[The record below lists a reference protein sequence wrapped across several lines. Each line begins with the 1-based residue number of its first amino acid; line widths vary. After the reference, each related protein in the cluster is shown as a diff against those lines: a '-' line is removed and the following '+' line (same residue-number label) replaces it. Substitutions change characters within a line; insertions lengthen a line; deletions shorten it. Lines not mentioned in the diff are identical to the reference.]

1 MRTLAVAYVTL
12 LLGIVALAD
21 LGALGPVLRWVH
33 AVPWM
38 DKIAHFGFAVVLGV
52 VIEAA
57 SRSRGRAVLLVALV
71 VLFEELSQWLVP
83 GRTFDLLDLAAD
95 GVGLALG
102 AAIAW
107 IVQRRSRATSRAPAA
122 RST

>member
-1 MRTLAVAYVTL
+1 MRTVAVAYVTL

-21 LGALGPVLRWVH
+21 LGALGPVLRLVH

-38 DKIAHFGFAVVLGV
+38 DKLAHLGFAIVLGLV
-52 VIEAA
+52 TEAA
-57 SRSRGRAVLLVALV
+57 SRSKGRASAVVAMV
-71 VLFEELSQWLVP
+71 VLVEELSQRIVP

-102 AAIAW
+102 TAIAW
-107 IVQRRSRATSRAPAA
+107 LARRRSHTGDEPAA
-122 RST
+122 RSS